1 MTKQNE
7 ETFPESSTQS
17 HKSPFYSQLGA
28 ISDPSLGSLR
38 DHIKKVMIPMLI
50 KIFQLKLELS
60 QSISLPSRLQP
71 KSKESPEQIT
81 AQLKS
86 LDEDLHL
93 LRMWCDSARNQVAK
107 ALNIC
112 EEEQKTTPKA
122 TVHSEPYS
130 SVAKSFSDAL
140 SAQSSL
146 FKAKEKPRD
155 PISEVPPASEE
166 KKTWWKQFFS

>member
-1 MTKQNE
+1 MTKQHE
-7 ETFPESSTQS
+7 ETPPETPTSS
-17 HKSPFYSQLGA
+17 HKSPSYSQLGA

-60 QSISLPSRLQP
+60 QAISLPSRLQP

-81 AQLKS
+81 AQLKN
-86 LDEDLHL
+86 LDEDLNL
-93 LRMWCDSARNQVAK
+93 LRMWCESARNQVAK
-107 ALNIC
+107 ALSVP
-112 EEEQKTTPKA
+112 EEEQRNTTA
-122 TVHSEPYS
+122 TTTSSTPHP

-146 FKAKEKPRD
+146 FKAKEEAREA
-155 PISEVPPASEE
+155 ISEAPAASKE

>member
-1 MTKQNE
+1 MTNHNE
-7 ETFPESSTQS
+7 ETSLDPSISS
-17 HKSPFYSQLGA
+17 HKSPSYSQLGA

-50 KIFQLKLELS
+50 KIFQLKLELN

-71 KSKESPEQIT
+71 KSKESPEQIM
-81 AQLKS
+81 AQLKN

-93 LRMWCDSARNQVAK
+93 LRQWCESARNQIAK
-107 ALNIC
+107 AMSVC
-112 EEEQKTTPKA
+112 EEEQRSTTTTTSSTP
-122 TVHSEPYS
+122 HP

-146 FKAKEKPRD
+146 FRVKEEPPKGPSEPLAKSKEK
-155 PISEVPPASEE
+155 
-166 KKTWWKQFFS
+166 KGLWKQFFS